1 MVLQWNFV
9 ADDIKLIFS
18 ISNMNNIVDIKLQPN
33 NSWHSSNQTNT
44 FTSNVRTNQKNK
56 PIDFGTCRNVKQ

>member
-33 NSWHSSNQTNT
+33 NSLHSSNQTNT
-44 FTSNVRTNQKNK
+44 FTSNVRTNQ
-56 PIDFGTCRNVKQ
+56 